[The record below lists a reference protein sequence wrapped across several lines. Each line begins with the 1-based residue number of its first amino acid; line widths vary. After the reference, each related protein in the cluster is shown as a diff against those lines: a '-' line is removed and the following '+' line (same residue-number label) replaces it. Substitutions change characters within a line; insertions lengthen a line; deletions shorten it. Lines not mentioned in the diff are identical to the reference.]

1 MANLRKI
8 QLPFSV
14 LIPGYTKGVWLG
26 YSDIQK
32 EGRYVSMSNA
42 EELGYNNWHKT
53 EPNNGGVALS
63 TVLLYMSNTLAG
75 SMSTV
80 QQNLILYARNK

>member
-1 MANLRKI
+1 MYGKLKENTITVLC
-8 QLPFSV
+8 

-53 EPNNGGVALS
+53 EPNNADGIEHCAAIHV
-63 TVLLYMSNTLAG
+63 
-75 SMSTV
+75 
-80 QQNLILYARNK
+80 